1 MQMGPILQKCMKQ
14 NGTTDI
20 YEAYFEDVEEDHS
33 STPPSAK
40 VWHDIS
46 AHRYALPRLAALRW
60 R

>member
-40 VWHDIS
+40 V
-46 AHRYALPRLAALRW
+46 
-60 R
+60 